1 MVDARTGSR
10 LGRALQEL
18 RRRPGDNPLQ
28 ISVTTLVILA
38 GLITVRPIG
47 TSGWPLVVAGLL
59 PLNCLLLTVR
69 HVPDTVLRRGAVP
82 WLVLSMFAAGALTVL
97 SREGTAYLFLFL
109 LTGHAGLRLPPRQA
123 AAIAVLAGLLF
134 GAALYFRLGPGPF
147 TVPWPV
153 GLTAA
158 APVLIGMTSR
168 TQRAAMRSAI
178 EAAESASR
186 ATEAEA
192 RSAVLA
198 ERGRIARDV
207 HDVLA
212 HSLAGVNMQLE
223 LVDALLEAG
232 DRERARE
239 ATTKAHNLVKES
251 LRQAQ
256 WTVHALREDALPL
269 LESLQ
274 RLLESS
280 GQEDVLMVHGVVREV
295 PAKIGQNV
303 LRIVQEALTN
313 AARHAPGA
321 GVRVQLDYRP
331 FEIALSVRNTAA
343 VRPAMVDVGSGLG
356 LIGMRERVALLGG
369 TITAGPVTEGP
380 DAGGWEVAVV
390 IPSPDAWC
398 SGTEEGRR

>member
-1 MVDARTGSR
+1 MMDASTTTDAVGGSWPA
-10 LGRALQEL
+10 RALADL
-18 RRRPGDNPLQ
+18 RRQRRENPLQ
-28 ISVTTLVILA
+28 LGLTIAVIVTGFV
-38 GLITVRPIG
+38 TVRPVG
-47 TSGWPLVVAGLL
+47 SSGWPLVTAILL
-59 PLNCLLLTVR
+59 PVTSVLLLIR
-69 HVPDTVLRRGAVP
+69 HIPDRVFHRIGGAAWMVVAVLTATT
-82 WLVLSMFAAGALTVL
+82 LTVI
-97 SREGTAYLFLFL
+97 SGDGTAYLFLFI
-109 LTGHAGLRLPPRQA
+109 LTGHAGLRLPARPA
-123 AAIAVLAGLLF
+123 VGIAGFAGLLF
-134 GAALYFRLGPGPF
+134 AGALFFQLGPGPF
-147 TVPWPV
+147 TVPWWV

-158 APVLIGMTSR
+158 APVLVGMNSR

-178 EAAESASR
+178 EAAESATR

-232 DRERARE
+232 ELERGRDAN
-239 ATTKAHNLVKES
+239 AKAHSLVKES

-280 GQEDVLMVHGVVREV
+280 GQAEALTVHGPVRPV

-321 GVRVQLDYRP
+321 SVQVELDYRAD
-331 FEIALSVRNTAA
+331 EIALWVRNAAA
-343 VRPAMVDVGSGLG
+343 VKPAIVDVGSGMG

-369 TITAGPVTEGP
+369 TITVGPVTEGP
-380 DAGGWEVAVV
+380 CAGGWEVAAV
-390 IPSPDAWC
+390 IPSSP
-398 SGTEEGRR
+398 TPP

>member
-1 MVDARTGSR
+1 MVDADTGTWLSGAR
-10 LGRALQEL
+10 REL
-18 RRRPGDNPLQ
+18 RRQQGDNPLQ
-28 ISVTTLVILA
+28 IAVTTLVILA
-38 GLITVRPIG
+38 GLITVRPLG
-47 TSGWPLVVAGLL
+47 TSGWPLVVAVLL
-59 PLNCLLLTVR
+59 PLNCVLLAIR
-69 HVPDTVLRRGAVP
+69 HVPDRVFRRGAVT
-82 WLVLSMFAAGALTVL
+82 WLVLSVLAATTLTVV
-97 SREGTAYLFLFL
+97 SGGGTAYLFLFI
-109 LTGHAGLRLPPRQA
+109 LTGHAGLRLPPRPA
-123 AAIAVLAGLLF
+123 TAIAVLAGLLF
-134 GAALYFRLGPGPF
+134 AAALYFQLGPGPF
-147 TVPWPV
+147 TVPWQV

-178 EAAESASR
+178 DAAESTTR

-232 DRERARE
+232 ALERGRE
-239 ATTKAHNLVKES
+239 ANAKAHSLVKES

-269 LESLQ
+269 LESLE

-280 GQEDVLMVHGVVREV
+280 GRADALTVRGPVREV

-321 GVRVQLDYRP
+321 ELRVELDYRP
-331 FEIALSVRNTAA
+331 GEIALWVRNAA
-343 VRPAMVDVGSGLG
+343 GARPPMIDVGSGMG

-380 DAGGWEVAVV
+380 YAGGWEVAAV
-390 IPSPDAWC
+390 IPDR
-398 SGTEEGRR
+398 EGETR